1 MSAEW
6 TGGDEE
12 LGAILT
18 DVFACNR
25 VWSAWSIGTM
35 TADDFVLA
43 AEDPDVP
50 ADLIAWRDA
59 AVAAERDKL
68 SRPSRAWHADWAE
81 VDRDSSGNAILRHK
95 PTGGMY
101 KILPAEEC

>member
-1 MSAEW
+1 MTDL
-6 TGGDEE
+6 TGLEADVVELLTGTDEDLERILGDVRAR
-12 LGAILT
+12 LR
-18 DVFACNR
+18 DVR
-25 VWSAWSIGTM
+25 IY
-35 TADDFVLA
+35 
-43 AEDPDVP
+43 

-59 AVAAERDKL
+59 AVAAERDKPG
-68 SRPSRAWHADWAE
+68 RPSRAWHADWTQ